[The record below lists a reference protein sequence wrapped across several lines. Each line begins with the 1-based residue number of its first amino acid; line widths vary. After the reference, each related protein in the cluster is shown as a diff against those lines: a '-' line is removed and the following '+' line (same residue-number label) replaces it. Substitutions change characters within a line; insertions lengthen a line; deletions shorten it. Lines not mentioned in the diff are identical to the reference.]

1 MRNRLP
7 PLNALRVF
15 EVAAR
20 SESYSAAARELSL
33 THGAV
38 SRQINIL
45 EDWLGQPLFAREG
58 QSMMASP
65 HARALA
71 REISVAFD
79 QIADAAERYGKER
92 HVKVIRVSAPTT
104 VAMRWLVPRLQDFAK
119 ICRDVDVRVSTVT
132 STESLL
138 RRDFDVAIYR
148 QAAPGGEYLTT
159 YRQVPP
165 GGQFQSWPLF
175 QEYNTVIASPR
186 LTAHTGITE
195 VEQLASM
202 TWLTSETRPGD
213 WETWIEAAGQ
223 PSLRASR
230 ILRFDHFFVVMHAV
244 ADDQGFGIG
253 PFPTLNADL
262 AAGRVQ
268 TPFPAL
274 RSKGATYHALV
285 PLDADKPVH
294 VRDFIDWL
302 RSSSAEDSEL

>member
-104 VAMRWLVPRLQDFAK
+104 VAMRWYLQ
-119 ICRDVDVRVSTVT
+119 
-132 STESLL
+132 
-138 RRDFDVAIYR
+138 
-148 QAAPGGEYLTT
+148 
-159 YRQVPP
+159 
-165 GGQFQSWPLF
+165 
-175 QEYNTVIASPR
+175 
-186 LTAHTGITE
+186 
-195 VEQLASM
+195 
-202 TWLTSETRPGD
+202 
-213 WETWIEAAGQ
+213 
-223 PSLRASR
+223 
-230 ILRFDHFFVVMHAV
+230 
-244 ADDQGFGIG
+244 
-253 PFPTLNADL
+253 
-262 AAGRVQ
+262 
-268 TPFPAL
+268 
-274 RSKGATYHALV
+274 
-285 PLDADKPVH
+285 
-294 VRDFIDWL
+294 
-302 RSSSAEDSEL
+302 